1 MKFYYVYILRCT
13 DNSLYTGITNDL
25 ERRVNKHNDE
35 KVPDAYTFKRRPVA
49 LEWFQDFTEPNQA
62 LYFENKLKRW
72 SKAKKEA
79 LIKGDFNMIET
90 LAECRNATHYKYKPK
105 PFDCAQGNKVKYTQ
119 TITTK
124 Q

>member
-62 LYFENKLKRW
+62 
-72 SKAKKEA
+72 KKEA